1 MKVKNS
7 IAYDYDYKKEL
18 EALTTY
24 KFNRIDKEFEILKN
38 IFLYSDNAEEI
49 DKCTFVIKYYRS
61 TDKSKYFEIYVEKMA
76 KSIYV
81 SIFSTDELMKQIIT
95 TKAINADDLFKA
107 YDFINYYIGE
117 LQGLASDLEMSI
129 SFPKIKDEQRCIEL
143 RKLYFKTLEEISN
156 GKVYDIDER
165 LEMQ

>member
-1 MKVKNS
+1 MEVKNC
-7 IAYDYDYKKEL
+7 IAYDYDYRKEL

-49 DKCTFVIKYYRS
+49 DDRTFVIKYYRS
-61 TDKSKYFEIYVEKMA
+61 TDKNKYFKIYVEKMV
-76 KSIYV
+76 KSIYINL
-81 SIFSTDELMKQIIT
+81 SSTDELMKQIIT
-95 TKAINADDLFKA
+95 KKDITVSNLFEA
-107 YDFINYYIGE
+107 HSFINYYIGE

-129 SFPKIKDEQRCIEL
+129 SLPQIKDEQRCIEL
-143 RKLYFKTLEEISN
+143 RKLYFKTLEKISD

-165 LEMQ
+165 LEF